1 MKRGLNLNAEERS
14 YLITAVVVACAI
26 AARVISKAGIAADT
40 MGLIRSVLYIGLYFV
55 WGISIKKRV
64 MQAQVQRYLTAIV
77 GMMIFWFIVRT
88 MKYFF
93 VADIDAK
100 RHLWYLYYFPML
112 FIPLLSFFVALS
124 LGKTEKYR
132 LPRRALL
139 LCIPTVCLLLFVLT
153 NDFHEWIFRFPEG
166 QPRSDAN
173 GMYSIGFLFVA
184 GWEIICAVAALVLL
198 LAKSR
203 FSSKRKYLPA
213 IILTCSVVYA
223 AVYAN
228 GTRWMQV
235 VGGDLTAVQC
245 LFVATLLETCI
256 ACGLI
261 PTNTGYGALFSA
273 ATMRVQIADEKY
285 NVCYASANAPELS
298 AELMRLAEVGD
309 VDTGDGFLLRS
320 SRIPGGHV
328 LWMEDISAINEL
340 LEELES
346 NRAEIAESNNL
357 ERENYNTKLR
367 INALREKNRL
377 YDLLQEQT
385 ARGIDLL
392 DDIFGQYEDSAEPK
406 ERRKLLAKAAVVG
419 AYIKRRGNLM
429 FIGEKSNVTDTAEL
443 GLCLNESFANIEL
456 FGAECAL
463 SVPVRVR
470 IRTEDAI
477 STYDFFEEII
487 EAAMDDLRSVWL
499 KAHTVEERVVFCIEV
514 ETSADLSGNAKVY
527 SGGKTE
533 EDVWRFTF
541 AVGKEG
547 AKE

>member
-1 MKRGLNLNAEERS
+1 
-14 YLITAVVVACAI
+14 
-26 AARVISKAGIAADT
+26 
-40 MGLIRSVLYIGLYFV
+40 
-55 WGISIKKRV
+55 
-64 MQAQVQRYLTAIV
+64 
-77 GMMIFWFIVRT
+77 
-88 MKYFF
+88 
-93 VADIDAK
+93 
-100 RHLWYLYYFPML
+100 
-112 FIPLLSFFVALS
+112 
-124 LGKTEKYR
+124 
-132 LPRRALL
+132 
-139 LCIPTVCLLLFVLT
+139 
-153 NDFHEWIFRFPEG
+153 
-166 QPRSDAN
+166 
-173 GMYSIGFLFVA
+173 
-184 GWEIICAVAALVLL
+184 
-198 LAKSR
+198 
-203 FSSKRKYLPA
+203 
-213 IILTCSVVYA
+213 
-223 AVYAN
+223 
-228 GTRWMQV
+228 
-235 VGGDLTAVQC
+235 
-245 LFVATLLETCI
+245 
-256 ACGLI
+256 
-261 PTNTGYGALFSA
+261 
-273 ATMRVQIADEKY
+273 
-285 NVCYASANAPELS
+285 
-298 AELMRLAEVGD
+298 VGD
-309 VDTGDGFLLRS
+309 VDTEDGFLLRS

-392 DDIFGQYEDSAEPK
+392 DDIFGQYEDSAEPE
-406 ERRKLLAKAAVVG
+406 ERRMLLAKAAVIG

-477 STYDFFEEII
+477 RVYDFFEEII

-514 ETSADLSGNAKVY
+514 ETSADLSGNTKIY

>member
-93 VADIDAK
+93 VTDIDAK

-173 GMYSIGFLFVA
+173 GVYSIGFLFVA

-213 IILTCSVVYA
+213 IILTCSVAYA

-285 NVCYASANAPELS
+285 NVCYASANAVRS
-298 AELMRLAEVGD
+298 AHR
-309 VDTGDGFLLRS
+309 
-320 SRIPGGHV
+320 
-328 LWMEDISAINEL
+328 
-340 LEELES
+340 
-346 NRAEIAESNNL
+346 
-357 ERENYNTKLR
+357 
-367 INALREKNRL
+367 
-377 YDLLQEQT
+377 
-385 ARGIDLL
+385 
-392 DDIFGQYEDSAEPK
+392 
-406 ERRKLLAKAAVVG
+406 
-419 AYIKRRGNLM
+419 
-429 FIGEKSNVTDTAEL
+429 
-443 GLCLNESFANIEL
+443 
-456 FGAECAL
+456 
-463 SVPVRVR
+463 
-470 IRTEDAI
+470 
-477 STYDFFEEII
+477 
-487 EAAMDDLRSVWL
+487 
-499 KAHTVEERVVFCIEV
+499 
-514 ETSADLSGNAKVY
+514 
-527 SGGKTE
+527 
-533 EDVWRFTF
+533 
-541 AVGKEG
+541 
-547 AKE
+547 